1 MILQAFD
8 FLELSNK
15 KNCAL
20 QIGGSDQW
28 GNIVNGV
35 ELIKRHSNK
44 QVYGLTTPLITLHL
58 VQKWEKLK
66 QVLFG

>member
-8 FLELSNK
+8 FLELNK
-15 KNCAL
+15 IQNCLL

-28 GNIVNGV
+28 GIVNGV

-44 QVYGLTTPLITLHL
+44 QTL
-58 VQKWEKLK
+58 V
-66 QVLFG
+66 